1 MPKYL
6 AREQRITRGRRREVG
21 VDVNHRIRNMRE
33 ALAQLFR
40 REGIAF
46 DPDKP
51 RSRAETLNLALVP

>member
-6 AREQRITRGRRREVG
+6 AREQRLTRGEVE
-21 VDVNHRIRNMRE
+21 VDVNHRIGNMRE